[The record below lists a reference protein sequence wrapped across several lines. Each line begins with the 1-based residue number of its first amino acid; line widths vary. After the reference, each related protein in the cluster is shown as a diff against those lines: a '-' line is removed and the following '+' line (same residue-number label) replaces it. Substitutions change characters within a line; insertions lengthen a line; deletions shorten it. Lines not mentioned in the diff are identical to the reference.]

1 MSDTPPTRKGDSPGM
16 RALLVVGV
24 ILVVGILGWLVLI
37 RDDDSGAANG
47 DQATVRAGGGPVAAT
62 PADIAK
68 LGRQVGIPAYW
79 AGEQGQAALE
89 LTRTSE
95 DKIFVRYLDAGAE
108 IADPGDD
115 FLTVATYPLD
125 GAFELLEQAGDR
137 EGAIVEDGP
146 EGSLI
151 VSNEDSPT
159 SVYMG
164 FPGEE
169 YQIEI
174 YDPDP
179 ERALNL
185 ATSGQ
190 IEPAG

>member
-1 MSDTPPTRKGDSPGM
+1 MAAQARPPL
-16 RALLVVGV
+16 A
-24 ILVVGILGWLVLI
+24 
-37 RDDDSGAANG
+37 
-47 DQATVRAGGGPVAAT
+47 RAGDRSQRPPPISQSSADRSASLPTGPAS
-62 PADIAK
+62 
-68 LGRQVGIPAYW
+68 R
-79 AGEQGQAALE
+79 GQAALE

-95 DKIFVRYLDAGAE
+95 DKIFVRYLDEDAE

-146 EGSLI
+146 EGSLV